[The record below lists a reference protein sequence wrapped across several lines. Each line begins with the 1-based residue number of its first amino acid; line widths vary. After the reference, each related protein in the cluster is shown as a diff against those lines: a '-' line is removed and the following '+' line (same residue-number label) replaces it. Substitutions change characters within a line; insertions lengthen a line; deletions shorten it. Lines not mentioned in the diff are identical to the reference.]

1 MVRTHPHSV
10 TRRLTWLNMLVSG
23 AALLLACVSF
33 ATYETLLLHQNMAR
47 SLSVQAEMIATN
59 NASALIFND
68 KQSAEA
74 SLAALRAAVH
84 VTSAWI
90 LGADGQPFAGYRR
103 DPRALIPIM
112 PTLSSNSTENH
123 WYDDSLLHLVYP
135 ISFQGKLIGFVYMEE
150 DLGALYERLRSF
162 SEIGIV
168 VLLASLL
175 LAFTVSWASRKT
187 ISQPILDL
195 AETARIVMRDKDF
208 SIRAR
213 QTDRRDEISALI
225 DAFNEMLARI
235 QERDETLQ
243 VTHDALVEER
253 YLLHTL
259 MDNLPDMIYFK
270 DRESRFTRVSKSAAK
285 MLGITNPSD
294 AVGRTDFDFFA
305 QDHARDARND
315 ELKIMETGQPLV
327 AKEEQET
334 WLDGRETWA
343 LSTKMPM
350 RDANGTIVGT
360 FGHSHDITGR
370 KKGEFALRTSEQ
382 HFRSLFE
389 SMLNGYVFCKMLYE
403 DDKPVD
409 FVYLDVN
416 KSFEPLTGLKNVIGR
431 KASDVIPGIRESDPH
446 IIATYGRVART
457 GIPEQLETYI
467 ESMKMWFAIS
477 LYSPKRDHFV
487 AVFDQIK
494 ERKQAE
500 AALQSMNDELE
511 RRVKARTAD
520 LEAANK
526 ELEAF
531 TYSVSHDLRAPLR
544 RIDGFS
550 KLVVDE
556 TNSTELSEDARR
568 FITYIRQGAKE
579 MGMLVDDLLNL
590 SRVARTELQVQ
601 VTGLGS
607 IVGSVVT
614 DLQRDNADRA
624 IEWAINPL
632 PFVECDPTLMRQV
645 FVNLLSNAVKYSR
658 PRSPARIEV
667 GAENRNGD
675 QVIYVKDNGVGFSMK
690 YVAKL
695 FGVFQRLHRPEDFEG
710 TGVGLATV
718 QRIIHK
724 HGGRVWAEG
733 VLDQGAAFY
742 FTLQGSGN
750 EVSMQHRSEEGDGGR
765 YEQS

>member
-1 MVRTHPHSV
+1 MVRMRSHSII
-10 TRRLTWLNMLVSG
+10 RRLTWLNMLVSG
-23 AALLLACVSF
+23 AALLLACGSF
-33 ATYETLLLHQNMAR
+33 ATYETFILHQNMAR
-47 SLSVQAEMIATN
+47 GLSVQAQMIAAN

-68 KQSAEA
+68 QSSTEA
-74 SLAALRAAVH
+74 SLATLRSAVH

-90 LGADGQPFAGYRR
+90 YGADGQPFAGFQR
-103 DPRALIPIM
+103 DTRKPVPALP
-112 PTLSSNSTENH
+112 PGSVNSPESH
-123 WYDDSLLHLVYP
+123 WYKDGLLHLVSP
-135 ISFQGKLIGFVYMEE
+135 IFFQGKLIGYVYMQS
-150 DLGALYERLRSF
+150 DLGALYDRLRSF
-162 SEIGIV
+162 VEIGIC

-175 LAFTVSWASRKT
+175 LAFSVSWASSKF
-187 ISQPILDL
+187 ISRPILDL

-208 SIRAR
+208 SVRAPR
-213 QTDRRDEISALI
+213 TGSGDEISALI
-225 DAFNEMLARI
+225 DAFNDMLARI
-235 QERDETLQ
+235 QERDETLL

-270 DRESRFTRVSKSAAK
+270 DRASRFTRVSKSAAK
-285 MLGITNPSD
+285 MLGLDDATA
-294 AVGRTDFDFFA
+294 AVGKTDFDFFA
-305 QDHARDARND
+305 PEHAQDARND

-327 AKEEQET
+327 AKEEHET

-350 RDANGTIVGT
+350 RDANGTIIGT
-360 FGHSHDITGR
+360 FGHTHDITKR
-370 KKGEFALRTSEQ
+370 KQGEFALRTSEE

-389 SMLNGYVFCKMLYE
+389 NMLNGYVYCKMLYDGDE
-403 DDKPVD
+403 PVD
-409 FVYLDVN
+409 YVYLDVN

-446 IIATYGRVART
+446 VIAAYGRVARS
-457 GIPEQLETYI
+457 GKPEQMETYI
-467 ESMKMWFAIS
+467 ESMKMWFSIS

-487 AVFDQIK
+487 AVFDQIT
-494 ERKQAE
+494 ERKQSE
-500 AALQSMNDELE
+500 AALQSMNEELE
-511 RRVKARTAD
+511 RRVKGRTAE

-556 TNSTELSEDARR
+556 TSSAELSEDAKR
-568 FITYIRQGAKE
+568 FISYIRPGAKE

-590 SRVARTELQVQ
+590 ARVARAELQVQ
-601 VTGLGS
+601 VAGLGS
-607 IVGSVVT
+607 IVNGVVGEVK
-614 DLQRDNADRA
+614 RDNEDRA
-624 IEWAINPL
+624 IEWVINPL

-645 FVNLLSNAVKYSR
+645 FVNLISNAVKYSR
-658 PRSPARIEV
+658 PRSLARIEI

-690 YVAKL
+690 YVNKL

-724 HGGRVWAEG
+724 HGGRVWAEAT
-733 VLDQGAAFY
+733 LDQGAAFY
-742 FTLQGSGN
+742 FTLQSPAS
-750 EVSMQHRSEEGDGGR
+750 EMSTQQRSQEGTGER
-765 YEQS
+765 YAES